1 MREVLVRMDLMFTS
15 VLHFCN
21 LTPDALCF
29 IALTHIHTTS
39 GGKYEQY

>member
-1 MREVLVRMDLMFTS
+1 MREVLVRIDLMFTS

-29 IALTHIHTTS
+29 IAFTTTS
-39 GGKYEQY
+39 GGEYEQY